1 MNREKHGVSDEERKR
16 LEQES
21 HAFDILFRSLP
32 PEVRRSIQR
41 EMTYKQDLLLQFGY
55 FISAIERKTG
65 NVIRIPTKKAY
76 DLLGSQTA
84 EDFESHAEE
93 LKRVGLHEYAKFV
106 KQYGPKSQITTI
118 SEIKAEY
125 MDSSIILEPH
135 TIFDLRDRGEI
146 AREEE
151 KDLLEKYESYDQEQ
165 ERLRKLTKNS

>member
-1 MNREKHGVSDEERKR
+1 MNSEKHSVSDEEIKR

-32 PEVRRSIQR
+32 PEVRKSIQQ

-55 FISAIERKTG
+55 FIPAIERKTG

-84 EDFESHAEE
+84 ENIESHAEE
-93 LKRVGLHEYAKFV
+93 LERVGLHEYARFV
-106 KQYGPKSQITTI
+106 KKYGPKSQITTV

-135 TIFDLRDRGEI
+135 IIFDLRDREEI
-146 AREEE
+146 TPEEE
-151 KDLLEKYESYDQEQ
+151 RDLLEKYESYEQEQ
-165 ERLRKLTKNS
+165 ERLKKLTKNS